1 MSYYYY
7 HHLPTIYATNTTNT
21 GRPLSSPDQ
30 ISRLSHT
37 ARAISVNPIALV
49 CPRKKLLKEEWWV
62 KRSGEERD
70 YPVHMLSNLAWS
82 GKYPEVSGSKK
93 VDRISRRMESYRQK
107 RNARNLPHSRP
118 LEEEED
124 THRKYVSTYWH
135 SAAFQLPVILCLS
148 LDKNTFPLTIFKFP
162 DSSWWVATLCTLKV
176 ITTEA
181 YLYTLCIH

>member
-1 MSYYYY
+1 LTHKTPPLELETQRAHDKCTHHMSTQYSRCTTANSHLMSYYYY

-70 YPVHMLSNLAWS
+70 YPVHMLS
-82 GKYPEVSGSKK
+82 
-93 VDRISRRMESYRQK
+93 
-107 RNARNLPHSRP
+107 
-118 LEEEED
+118 
-124 THRKYVSTYWH
+124 
-135 SAAFQLPVILCLS
+135 
-148 LDKNTFPLTIFKFP
+148 
-162 DSSWWVATLCTLKV
+162 
-176 ITTEA
+176 
-181 YLYTLCIH
+181 